1 MRERQNGYKLQKQ
14 KQKQK
19 QKAKIC
25 KIIKA
30 PRSCQDLSKIGGG
43 HKTQNH
49 EAEPPQSTVFLACCV
64 FVCCLLYCTLLLVW
78 LF

>member
-14 KQKQK
+14 KQKAKSQK
-19 QKAKIC
+19 H
-25 KIIKA
+25 
-30 PRSCQDLSKIGGG
+30 QDLSKIGGG